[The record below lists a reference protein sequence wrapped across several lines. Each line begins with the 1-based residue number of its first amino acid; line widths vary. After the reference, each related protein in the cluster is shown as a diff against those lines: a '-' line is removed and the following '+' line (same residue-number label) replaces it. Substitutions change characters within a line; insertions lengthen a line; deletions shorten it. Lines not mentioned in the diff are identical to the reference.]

1 MALVTVFCFFSAAA
15 ELSAASANTSTTP
28 APTETLSIG
37 GAAINVAIEPGD
49 LSMSR
54 TQVLSWVRRSACAV
68 TEYYD
73 GFPVRHVDVKI
84 APIDEGKGV
93 LFGRTV
99 LLDQTLAIRVGLS
112 AFATE
117 SSLVDDW
124 VMTHEIVHLSRRFR
138 TSTTG
143 SRKGSPLMSS
153 QSRAHKSAIFLGRQS
168 GVNSWTAFPR
178 ACLPPAIEVWTTLT
192 PGAAPIGAVRCFA

>member
-37 GAAINVAIEPGD
+37 GAAINVAIGPGD

-99 LLDQTLAIRVGLS
+99 LLDQTLATRVGL
-112 AFATE
+112 
-117 SSLVDDW
+117 
-124 VMTHEIVHLSRRFR
+124 
-138 TSTTG
+138 
-143 SRKGSPLMSS
+143 
-153 QSRAHKSAIFLGRQS
+153 
-168 GVNSWTAFPR
+168 
-178 ACLPPAIEVWTTLT
+178 
-192 PGAAPIGAVRCFA
+192 